1 MTTGEPRLE
10 SRLRAGSGVL
20 MGFTAEVAEDAE
32 KNQRFCLY
40 FPISFSAHSATS
52 AVNQLNHRPS
62 RPS

>member
-1 MTTGEPRLE
+1 
-10 SRLRAGSGVL
+10 

-52 AVNQLNHRPS
+52 AVNQLNHRRS